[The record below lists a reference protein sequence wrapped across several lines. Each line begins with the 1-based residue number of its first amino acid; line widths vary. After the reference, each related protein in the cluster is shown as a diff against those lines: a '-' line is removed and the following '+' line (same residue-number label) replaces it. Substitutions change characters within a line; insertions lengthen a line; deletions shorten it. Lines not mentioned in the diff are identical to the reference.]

1 MKNALFSFLI
11 VLSGTLA
18 AAQDAGPVIG
28 PTVSAEPRAVVVDF
42 FGGFTGFDQD
52 AYKAVKASMAAL
64 LIEGTVDH
72 YVTTSWGFEGGTSFC
87 VELTKD
93 PSISLDRITKIL
105 DAIHPGNNTVYKF
118 ETAVSCTKN

>member
-1 MKNALFSFLI
+1 MKIALISFLMLLGS
-11 VLSGTLA
+11 LSF
-18 AAQDAGPVIG
+18 AQEQEQQPAP
-28 PTVSAEPRAVVVDF
+28 EPRAVVVDF

-72 YVTTSWGFEGGTSFC
+72 YITTSWGFEGGTSFC

-93 PSISLDRITKIL
+93 PSISTDRITKIL
-105 DAIHPGNNTVYKF
+105 SAIHPGNNTVYKF
-118 ETAVSCTKN
+118 DTAVSCTKN